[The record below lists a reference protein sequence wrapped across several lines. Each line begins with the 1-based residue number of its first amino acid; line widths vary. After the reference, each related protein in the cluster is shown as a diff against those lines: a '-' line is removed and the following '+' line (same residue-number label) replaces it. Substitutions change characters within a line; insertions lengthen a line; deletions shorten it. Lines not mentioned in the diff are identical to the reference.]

1 VALDFRALVD
11 RALGQFDTTQATVES
26 FVNERQG
33 RMVSEAEYLLEVKSL
48 GSTVSGTST
57 YNLDADLVDLRYIQV
72 GSGRYDLT
80 SLRDI
85 WELQAGRE
93 GLSGSGSVFAPTY
106 DSSGNRQIVLY
117 PTPTTTGD
125 VITGIEALHP
135 SDGTYAANTALVIP
149 KHLRPHLLDGVIADC
164 YEQID
169 ERWDM
174 AQPHEQRYED
184 GIDKLRRLKNTRVGS
199 GPAKIQ
205 LTRA

>member
-1 VALDFRALVD
+1 VSLDGRAIVD
-11 RALGQFDTTQATVES
+11 RALSQFDVTQAEAES
-26 FVNERQG
+26 FLNERQG
-33 RMVSEAEYLLEVKSL
+33 RMVSEAEYLLEVKSI
-48 GSTVSGTST
+48 GTTVSGTSAYT
-57 YNLDADLVDLRYIQV
+57 LDADLVDLRAIQV

-80 SLRDI
+80 SLRNI
-85 WELQAGRE
+85 WELQAGRQ

-106 DSSGNRQIVLY
+106 DSSGNRQIVLF

-135 SDGTYAANTALVIP
+135 SDWTYASNPALVIP
-149 KHLRPHLLDGVIADC
+149 KWLRPHLLDGVIADC
-164 YEQID
+164 YEQKD

-174 AQPHEQRYED
+174 AQAHEQRFED